1 MEKSKNTA
9 CLNDLWKEMTAAK
22 YPFLELIG
30 MMLAVIVICIQNC
43 IFSVKQSFL
52 RTYAELSVAEDENEQ
67 SCANERTLN
76 NQKCLLNDEISSRSD
91 EVSAGRRHDESNCT
105 FAAINLLSRIAMKLR
120 SLVTKSNTNRLIR
133 AW

>member
-9 CLNDLWKEMTAAK
+9 YLNDLWKEMTAAK

-52 RTYAELSVAEDENEQ
+52 RTYAELSVAEGENEQ
-67 SCANERTLN
+67 LCANERTLN
-76 NQKCLLNDEISSRSD
+76 DQKCLLNDETLPSD
-91 EVSAGRRHDESNCT
+91 EVSAGRRHDELNCT

>member
-30 MMLAVIVICIQNC
+30 MMLAVMVICIQNC

-52 RTYAELSVAEDENEQ
+52 RTYAELSIAEDENEQ
-67 SCANERTLN
+67 VYANERTLKD
-76 NQKCLLNDEISSRSD
+76 QKCLLNDETSSLSD
-91 EVSAGRRHDESNCT
+91 EVLAGRQHDKSNCT
-105 FAAINLLSRIAMKLR
+105 FATIDLLSIIAMKLR

>member
-43 IFSVKQSFL
+43 IFSIKQSFF

-67 SCANERTLN
+67 SCANERTLKD
-76 NQKCLLNDEISSRSD
+76 QKCLLNNEISSRSD
-91 EVSAGRRHDESNCT
+91 EVSTGRQHDESKCT
-105 FAAINLLSRIAMKLR
+105 FAAIDLPSIIAMKLR
-120 SLVTKSNTNRLIR
+120 SLVTKSNTNKLIR

>member
-9 CLNDLWKEMTAAK
+9 YLNDLWKEMTAAK

-52 RTYAELSVAEDENEQ
+52 RTYAELSVAEGENEQ
-67 SCANERTLN
+67 LCANERTLN
-76 NQKCLLNDEISSRSD
+76 DQKCLLNDETLPSD
-91 EVSAGRRHDESNCT
+91 EVSAGRQHDKSNCT
-105 FAAINLLSRIAMKLR
+105 FAAINLLSMIAMKLR

>member
-52 RTYAELSVAEDENEQ
+52 RTYAELSVAEGENEQ
-67 SCANERTLN
+67 SCASERTLKD
-76 NQKCLLNDEISSRSD
+76 QKCLLNNKISSLSD
-91 EVSAGRRHDESNCT
+91 EVSAGRRHDKSNCT
-105 FAAINLLSRIAMKLR
+105 FATINLISMIVMKLR